1 MKKFDNLEDAA
12 LAIGDGGPFS
22 SDTVH
27 KTVGE
32 FVDALVEIGNTD
44 KVFVRHDDHLGLKD
58 DLSSELLALPLNDV
72 PEEKYEDQIENILDQ
87 ANIIIPLS
95 GRELSEDDHEEIEE
109 DRMYRGDTD
118 D

>member
-12 LAIGDGGPFS
+12 QAIGDGGAFN
-22 SDTVH
+22 SDTVY

-32 FVDALVEIGNTD
+32 FVDELVEIGNTD
-44 KVFVRHDDHLGLKD
+44 EVFVHHDDHLGLKD
-58 DLSSELLALPLNDV
+58 DLSNELLASPLSDI
-72 PEEKYEDQIENILDQ
+72 PEDKYEDQIENILDQ

-95 GRELSEDDHEEIEE
+95 GRELSEDDNEEIEE